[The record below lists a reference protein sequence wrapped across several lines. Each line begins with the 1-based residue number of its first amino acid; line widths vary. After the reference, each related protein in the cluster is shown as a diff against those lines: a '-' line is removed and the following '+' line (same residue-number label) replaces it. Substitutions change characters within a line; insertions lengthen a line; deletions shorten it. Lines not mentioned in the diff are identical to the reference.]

1 MKRKFP
7 DKERLRVLVVE
18 DDEIM
23 LMSLIDRLKIE
34 EIDAVGVQTLADA
47 RWWLGSG
54 GVDLVVCDICLPDG
68 SGCDLFK
75 EISRMQTGFPFI
87 LMTAFGSVTDAVSL
101 VKLGAIDYL
110 EKPFDMLSFISLVRW
125 SLSNISDARLAV
137 GSVAERYRLGS
148 GLLGQDAAIRRIER
162 VISRI
167 RDLDS
172 PILLIGEAGTGKKQI
187 AAQIHHNSHR
197 ANGPFIKLSCSFLEN
212 DAEMDQA
219 FSKAVAD
226 AEGGTLFLAEVA
238 DLPDRLQKKILDLL
252 AQPQP
257 NVRVIAAHRVE
268 PHTRDDDN
276 FAIRPDL
283 LWRLDVVHINVPPL
297 RDRPNDIVHL
307 ARMFLSHACR
317 GRQPLSF
324 SQESENWLRTQ
335 PLYGNGREL
344 RRMIERS
351 VTLVKGQQVDLE
363 HLEDALDSPPPPQ
376 PLKTAIEKAER
387 SAILSALAFC
397 QGSISKTAE
406 TLGISRKN
414 LWEKMNRLNISH

>member
-1 MKRKFP
+1 
-7 DKERLRVLVVE
+7 
-18 DDEIM
+18 
-23 LMSLIDRLKIE
+23 
-34 EIDAVGVQTLADA
+34 
-47 RWWLGSG
+47 
-54 GVDLVVCDICLPDG
+54 
-68 SGCDLFK
+68 
-75 EISRMQTGFPFI
+75 
-87 LMTAFGSVTDAVSL
+87 
-101 VKLGAIDYL
+101 
-110 EKPFDMLSFISLVRW
+110 
-125 SLSNISDARLAV
+125 
-137 GSVAERYRLGS
+137 
-148 GLLGQDAAIRRIER
+148 
-162 VISRI
+162 
-167 RDLDS
+167 
-172 PILLIGEAGTGKKQI
+172 
-187 AAQIHHNSHR
+187 
-197 ANGPFIKLSCSFLEN
+197 
-212 DAEMDQA
+212 
-219 FSKAVAD
+219 
-226 AEGGTLFLAEVA
+226 
-238 DLPDRLQKKILDLL
+238 
-252 AQPQP
+252 
-257 NVRVIAAHRVE
+257 
-268 PHTRDDDN
+268 
-276 FAIRPDL
+276 
-283 LWRLDVVHINVPPL
+283 VHINVPPL